1 MVAKRQS
8 AASGNAAPPKSRK
21 TRTSAAAV
29 GEQSDVPPKGS
40 AWGKPAPEP
49 EAGVGLDG
57 NTAAGDVG
65 GDKDTQAAPPEP
77 KSRRKGKAAETPP
90 PGAQFPAGPLTMT
103 NVARDLIQGV
113 ERIERLNEEIAALG
127 DDKKEFFAEL
137 KTKGYKTKIIRKL
150 IAERAADPD
159 VVKEDRDLMELYRD
173 ALAAGVGD
181 EEE

>member
-8 AASGNAAPPKSRK
+8 AASGNAVASAPKTRK

-29 GEQSDVPPKGS
+29 GEQPVAKGVGW
-40 AWGKPAPEP
+40 ARTAPAEP

-65 GDKDTQAAPPEP
+65 GGKDTGAAPPEP

-90 PGAQFPAGPLTMT
+90 GSESIVT
-103 NVARDLIQGV
+103 NVSRDLIQGV
-113 ERIERLNEEIAALG
+113 ERIERLNEEIEALG

-173 ALAAGVGD
+173 ALAAGVGVGD
-181 EEE
+181 EEDD

>member
-8 AASGNAAPPKSRK
+8 AASGNAVASAPKTRK

-65 GDKDTQAAPPEP
+65 GDKDTGAAPPEP

-90 PGAQFPAGPLTMT
+90 PGAAAIVT
-103 NVARDLIQGV
+103 NVSRDLIQGV
-113 ERIERLNEEIAALG
+113 ERIERLNEEIDALG

-173 ALAAGVGD
+173 ALAAGVGVGD

>member
-90 PGAQFPAGPLTMT
+90 GSESIIT
-103 NVARDLIQGV
+103 NVSRDLIQGV
-113 ERIERLNEEIAALG
+113 ERIERLNEEIDALG

-173 ALAAGVGD
+173 ALAAGAEDD
-181 EEE
+181 E